1 MRHLSFLSFLSNV
14 CFNLSSPLFLSSLFA
29 LGFCC
34 LRPCSFIVV
43 LLVVCLCSFVFFSFR
58 SLVCSFLVAV
68 ALLLSSY
75 SVPCLVFC
83 PAYLGGLRVFR
94 YLINVLFVIHN
105 LHTNLIDNECDPT
118 ALSIGVLSADM
129 PCPGCRSRPSVAPGA
144 SGLAASVAG
153 RRRGAASQLE
163 YTNSRCCDSAV
174 WGFLVG
180 SLSLI
185 GGGAPS
191 SNVGLWSC
199 SVRALDLQGASG
211 ATFSKLRFRKR
222 ITSDFN

>member
-1 MRHLSFLSFLSNV
+1 MFRNV
-14 CFNLSSPLFLSSLFA
+14 
-29 LGFCC
+29 
-34 LRPCSFIVV
+34 
-43 LLVVCLCSFVFFSFR
+43 
-58 SLVCSFLVAV
+58 
-68 ALLLSSY
+68 
-75 SVPCLVFC
+75 
-83 PAYLGGLRVFR
+83 
-94 YLINVLFVIHN
+94 INVFFVIHN
-105 LHTNLIDNECDPT
+105 LHTDLIDNECDPT

-185 GGGAPS
+185 GGGAS
-191 SNVGLWSC
+191 SSSVGLWSC
-199 SVRALDLQGASG
+199 SVRALDLQGESAI
-211 ATFSKLRFRKR
+211 FSKLRFRNR